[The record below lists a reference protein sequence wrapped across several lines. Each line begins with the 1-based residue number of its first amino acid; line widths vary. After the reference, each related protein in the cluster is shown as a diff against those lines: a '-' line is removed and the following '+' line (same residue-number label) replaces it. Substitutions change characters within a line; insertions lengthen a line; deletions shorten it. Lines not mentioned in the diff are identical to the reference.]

1 MFAIVPLLLN
11 KLPKIF
17 NNILL
22 HFIPNNE
29 LFVNNI
35 NQELLYF
42 INRYQCIDII
52 NDLIYQDK
60 LNNLHQLWSLEEIH
74 KLHINLFMYEKKND
88 TKINI
93 F

>member
-1 MFAIVPLLLN
+1 MFAIVPVLLN
-11 KLPKIF
+11 NLPKIF

-52 NDLIYQDK
+52 NDLLYQDK

-74 KLHINLFMYEKKND
+74 NLHINLFMHEKKNE
-88 TKINI
+88 TNINI